1 MNTLEK
7 IKTNHKEN
15 FLPEAKKM
23 QDESLKLQ
31 YEITFSTDYENEYII
46 FDDYTYWVEKVENG
60 IVTLYDEILDKFLH
74 KNFIEVMKQ
83 QEEYNDL
90 DFNS

>member
-7 IKTNHKEN
+7 IKKNHKEN

-31 YEITFSTDYENEYII
+31 YEITFSTDYESEYII
-46 FDDYTYWVEKVENG
+46 FDNYTYWVEKVENG
-60 IVTLYDEILDKFLH
+60 IVTLYDETLDKYIN